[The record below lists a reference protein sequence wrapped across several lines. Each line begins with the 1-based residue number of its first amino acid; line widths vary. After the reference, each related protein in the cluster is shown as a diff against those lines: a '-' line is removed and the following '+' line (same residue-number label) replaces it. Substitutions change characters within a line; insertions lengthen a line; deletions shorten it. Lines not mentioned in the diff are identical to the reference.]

1 MSALTRLLVA
11 TTVLLATACGGDAGS
26 DSSSAP
32 VALNPEGSGG
42 AAVGAG
48 GDMVAGSTGAT
59 ASAGGA
65 VAAGGS
71 PYTSGGAAMA
81 AGGSSYGMGGA
92 AVAAGGSPYASGG
105 GAMAAGG
112 SPYGTG
118 GATGGETGSGGS
130 AGAPP
135 ALDCDPSQTLAP
147 GDHEFSITSANGLT
161 YRYTVV
167 VPSTVVAGKKA
178 PLAVVW
184 HALWSNP
191 EETRGLTH
199 IDATMAAHSVI
210 SVHPR
215 SPDQAWDVG
224 TCCTNYVLGRR
235 RDETVFV
242 KELLKDV
249 ESKVCVD
256 THRVYTA
263 GFSNGG
269 MLSQMLACKM
279 ADVFAAAAPM
289 ASTLTIPPG
298 ECNPSRPIP
307 IYMIN
312 GTADP
317 LVGYSATSLSG
328 GLPVQQS
335 FTTWAARDGCSGAA
349 QTTLQAGKA
358 TCQTYSQCGAGSEVT
373 LCSVEGMGHCMPGMK
388 KESPMNCFT
397 KNLILLGMPNDDI
410 DGIDLSA
417 EFLLRHTLP

>member
-1 MSALTRLLVA
+1 MAALTRLLA
-11 TTVLLATACGGDAGS
+11 GSAVLLATACSGDAGS
-26 DSSSAP
+26 DASSAP
-32 VALNPEGSGG
+32 VTLNAGGSAGIAPVGSDSGGANASTGGISYASGGSSYGTAGVAAAAGGAAYGSGG
-42 AAVGAG
+42 AATHFGGSSNGAG
-48 GDMVAGSTGAT
+48 GAIAPT
-59 ASAGGA
+59 
-65 VAAGGS
+65 GGS
-71 PYTSGGAAMA
+71 SFGSGGAIVP
-81 AGGSSYGMGGA
+81 AGGDTGA
-92 AVAAGGSPYASGG
+92 
-105 GAMAAGG
+105 
-112 SPYGTG
+112 
-118 GATGGETGSGGS
+118 GGS

-135 ALDCDPSQTLAP
+135 AFDCDPSQTLTP
-147 GDHEFSITSANGLT
+147 GDHEFTIASANGLT

-417 EFLLRHTLP
+417 EFLMRHALP